1 MTLLLGLCGAVLVLI
16 SVFQSMVA
24 ARGVLTPAVYAG
36 SARGAR
42 RTWRD
47 SLRSLVAAVAWL
59 GLAMFGL
66 LMLAYAGFG
75 R

>member
-24 ARGVLTPAVYAG
+24 ARGVLAPAVYAG
-36 SARGAR
+36 TARGAR

-47 SLRSLVAAVAWL
+47 SLRSLAAAVAWL
-59 GLAMFGL
+59 GLAMFGM